1 MIAHLQSQ
9 FSDLADQPLADLIS
23 DQLLSPFQIEL
34 PKSVLNQAQ
43 EFVQATFDLRKSEQ
57 YAKYYQSQLE
67 DKNIVD
73 PGNHAIMM
81 SYDFHLDETETLKLI
96 EINTNAA
103 FLAMGYEMYR
113 MRDLPLPVADFS
125 MAEIRDCIL
134 NEMQQWGSDKRHAL
148 RVSIIDDNPQMQ
160 RLFIEF
166 LLYQS
171 YFKIWG
177 FDVSI
182 DDYRELSES
191 VDFVY
196 NRFTDFYF
204 EQEKSVHL
212 KQLFNEKQICF
223 SPNPYEY
230 FMLADKQ
237 RLIDWADPQF
247 WSEFSDFDKQKNTI
261 QKNLLNT
268 IDLTKENAEEVWL
281 QRKKLFFKPK
291 QAFGSKQ
298 SYKGASISRRLF
310 DELTSQ
316 SIVAQQYLQA
326 PELTFHQHEQEYKMK
341 YDLRFYV
348 YQNRIQMVL
357 ARLYSGQV
365 TNLQTPMGGFAPVV
379 FV

>member
-9 FSDLADQPLADLIS
+9 FSDLQTHSLADQIS
-23 DQLLSPFQIEL
+23 EQLLSPFHIEL
-34 PKSVLNQAQ
+34 PKFVLTQAQ
-43 EFVQATFDLRKSEQ
+43 DFVQATFELRQSGQ
-57 YAKYYQSQLE
+57 YAQYYKAQLA

-81 SYDFHLDETETLKLI
+81 SYDFHLDESQTLKLI

-103 FLAMGYEMYR
+103 FLALGYEMYR
-113 MRDLPLPVADFS
+113 MRDMVLPVADFS

-134 NEMQQWGSDKRHAL
+134 NEMQQWGSDKRQGL
-148 RVSIIDDNPQMQ
+148 RVSIIDDNPQAQ
-160 RLFIEF
+160 KLFVEF

-182 DDYRELSES
+182 DDYRELSEN

-204 EQEKSVHL
+204 SQESSLHL
-212 KQLFNEKQICF
+212 KKMYSEKQICF
-223 SPNPYEY
+223 SPNPFEY

-237 RLIDWADPQF
+237 RLIDWADPQL
-247 WSEFSDFDKQKNTI
+247 WSGFTDFDKQKNII
-261 QKNLLNT
+261 QKHLLGT
-268 IDLTKENAEEVWL
+268 TELTKENADELWA
-281 QRKKLFFKPK
+281 QRKNLFFKPK

-298 SYKGASISRRLF
+298 SYKGSSISRRLF
-310 DELTSQ
+310 DELISQ

-326 PELTFHQHEQEYKMK
+326 PEMTFNLDQQEFKLK

-348 YQNRIQMVL
+348 YQNRVQLVL
-357 ARLYSGQV
+357 ARLYNGQV

-379 FV
+379 FI

>member
-9 FSDLADQPLADLIS
+9 FSDLQMHPLADQISEQLI
-23 DQLLSPFQIEL
+23 SPFQVEL
-34 PKSVLNQAQ
+34 PKSVLTQAQ
-43 EFVQATFDLRKSEQ
+43 DFVQATFDLRQSEQ
-57 YAKYYQSQLE
+57 YLQHYQTQLS
-67 DKNIVD
+67 DKNIID

-81 SYDFHLDETETLKLI
+81 SYDFHLDETQTLKLI

-113 MRDLPLPVADFS
+113 MRGLPLPVADFT

-134 NEMQQWGSDKRHAL
+134 NEMQQWGSDKRQGL
-148 RVSIIDDNPQMQ
+148 RVSIIDDNPQAQ
-160 RLFIEF
+160 RLFVEF

-182 DDYRELSES
+182 DDYRELSEN

-204 EQEKSVHL
+204 TQESSLHL
-212 KQLFNEKQICF
+212 KKMYCEKQICF
-223 SPNPYEY
+223 SPNPFEY

-237 RLIDWADPQF
+237 RLIDWVDPQF
-247 WSEFSDFDKQKNTI
+247 WSAFTDFDKQKNII
-261 QKNLLNT
+261 QKHLLST
-268 IDLTKENAEEVWL
+268 AELTKENAEELWS
-281 QRKKLFFKPK
+281 QRKNLFFKPK

-298 SYKGASISRRLF
+298 SYKGSSISRRLF

-326 PELTFHQHEQEYKMK
+326 PEMTFNLNQQEFKLK

-348 YQNRIQMVL
+348 YQNRVQLVL
-357 ARLYSGQV
+357 ARLYNGQV